1 MTHQFTF
8 EGRKRTLFK
17 RTAEPFAPWY
27 IRLRQEGK
35 DEWIN
40 LDTHNKATAEQ
51 LARDMLRNERNGRLD
66 ESRDVLRQRKPA
78 STVTIGQIIEAC
90 QKSVGGPSKATRA
103 DYIWA
108 LRKLIETVHGKTP
121 AWTTHSAEI
130 LTHDFVY
137 KYRTAILGQLEE
149 EEANELDSQR
159 TVRSGNSVLRQAR
172 ALFSPELLEYYRIQA
187 ELELPDLNGFRS
199 APGFKGTVKKDYQR
213 PSDSLI
219 EKTFAELGAT
229 RDTHPDRYKACWL
242 ALGFGLRK
250 GEIAAAQTDW
260 IVPVAGRIHLEV
272 RSVCQ
277 KDGNESLITKNGQA
291 APRIPVANGAWE
303 KLQQA
308 RPSLGPYFIGGGKN
322 YRIDD
327 VFREVNS
334 WLRSLGWQTQKGIHE
349 LRAYAG
355 CQVIMRDGLLAGSH
369 WLRHERVETTQKFY
383 GRYIQTQVTDVPLL
397 AGSGSQFKVL

>member
-1 MTHQFTF
+1 MTHPFTF

-17 RTAEPFAPWY
+17 RMPDAFAPWY
-27 IRLRQEGK
+27 IRLHRNGK
-35 DEWIN
+35 DEWLN
-40 LDTHNKATAEQ
+40 LGTHVKAMAEQ
-51 LARDMLRNERNGRLD
+51 IARDMLRNERNGRID

-78 STVTIGQIIEAC
+78 NCVSIGQIVEAC
-90 QKSVGGPSKATRA
+90 LKSVGGPSKATRA

-108 LRKLIETVHGKTP
+108 LRKLIETVQGKTP
-121 AWTTHSAEI
+121 AWTTHSVEI
-130 LTHDFVY
+130 LTPDFVY
-137 KYRTAILGQLEE
+137 KYRTAILDQLEE
-149 EEANELDSQR
+149 EEADELDSQR
-159 TVRSGNSVLRQAR
+159 TLRTGNSVLRQAR
-172 ALFSPELLEYYRIQA
+172 AVFSPALLEYYRIQA
-187 ELELPDLNGFRS
+187 ELQLPDLNGFRS
-199 APGFKGTVKKDYQR
+199 APGFRGTVKKDYQR
-213 PSDSLI
+213 PADSLI
-219 EKTFAELGAT
+219 EKTFAELEAS

-260 IVPVAGRIHLEV
+260 IVPVGGRIHLEL
-272 RSVCQ
+272 RSVIQ
-277 KDGNESLITKNGQA
+277 KDGTESLITKNGQA

-303 KLQQA
+303 KLQA
-308 RPSLGPYFIGGGKN
+308 RPSLGAYFIGGCKS

-327 VFREVNS
+327 IFREVNS

-383 GRYIQTQVTDVPLL
+383 GRYVQTQVSDVPLL
-397 AGSGSQFKVL
+397 AGSPASQFKVL